1 MPRVKKNSRKK
12 PKTGVRAVQIETAV
26 LGKDKAP
33 FPIVAIGA
41 SAGGF
46 EAFVNLLRALPKNP
60 GLALIFIPHL
70 DPTHESAM
78 VDLLART
85 TDMPVEQAND
95 GTIVTAN
102 RLFVLPPNFDM
113 TISRG
118 VLHLAK
124 REAARGQ
131 HMPIDTFFRSLA
143 DDQMGNAIGVILS
156 GTANDGTIGLGAIK
170 NQGGITFAQ
179 SPESAK
185 YDGMPTSAIAS
196 GTVDFILPV
205 DQISRELIRIQKKP
219 FRGKLTK
226 DPFEGKENLL
236 RDIFRLL
243 KGYSKV
249 DFVDYK
255 SATIRRRILRRMN
268 INQVGEFGR
277 LREIAPPQCPGN

>member
-1 MPRVKKNSRKK
+1 MPSARKNSG
-12 PKTGVRAVQIETAV
+12 KTKTASKTALQSGTAIV
-26 LGKDKAP
+26 SKATAP

-46 EAFVNLLRALPKNP
+46 EAFINLLRSLPKDP

-78 VDLLART
+78 VDLLARAT
-85 TDMPVEQAND
+85 EMPVEQAND
-95 GTIVTAN
+95 GTVVTAN
-102 RLFVLPPNFDM
+102 CLFVLPPNFDM
-113 TISRG
+113 TISGG

-143 DDQMGNAIGVILS
+143 DDQMDNAIGVILS
-156 GTANDGTIGLGAIK
+156 GTANDGTLGLTAIK

-179 SPESAK
+179 TPESAK

-196 GTVDFILPV
+196 GAVDFILPV
-205 DQISRELIRIQKKP
+205 DQIARELIRIQKRP
-219 FRGKLTK
+219 SRATTTK
-226 DPFEGKENLL
+226 DQFEGKESLL

-243 KGYSKV
+243 KGFSKV
-249 DFVDYK
+249 DFVEYK
-255 SATIRRRILRRMN
+255 SATI
-268 INQVGEFGR
+268 
-277 LREIAPPQCPGN
+277 